1 MTWHVYSLSDP
12 RDGAIKYVGKS
23 LDPWRRL
30 YTHRSKWAAGAVR
43 NWVTELFP
51 LEPKL
56 EILERLGDS
65 ATEAMFAERNWI
77 AKLRASGAT
86 LLNTSN
92 GGERVPTSQDN
103 KFSGFGARVRSRRT
117 QLGIDQSQLSKL
129 TSIGQSAISRI
140 EGDQSLNVRVETAVL
155 LARALD
161 VSVEWLVTG
170 EERVSV
176 HASAAE

>member
-12 RDGAIKYVGKS
+12 RDGAIRYVGKS

-30 YTHRSKWAAGAVR
+30 YTHRSKWAAGSVR
-43 NWVTELFP
+43 KWVTEIFP

-56 EILERLGDS
+56 EILERLGES
-65 ATEAMFAERNWI
+65 ATEAMLAERNWI
-77 AKLRASGAT
+77 AKLRESGAK
-86 LLNTSN
+86 LLNTSS
-92 GGERVPTSQDN
+92 GGERAPTSHDN

-117 QLGIDQSQLSKL
+117 QLGIDQSQLSAL
-129 TSIGQSAISRI
+129 TSIGQPTISRI

-155 LARALD
+155 LARILD

-170 EERVSV
+170 EERTSR
-176 HASAAE
+176 ASAAE